1 MQHIQ
6 MRIIYMSKSKSSNV
20 RVSPGYFTLLCGLL
34 LLADGSLRPATAQ
47 AISHQEAVVLNPL
60 RFIEQ
65 KVTASDGTANSFFGS
80 AAALQGDAALIGAD
94 GDNNFQGA
102 AYIFLSRSG

>member
-6 MRIIYMSKSKSSNV
+6 MRIIYKSMAKSWNA
-20 RVSPGYFTLLCGLL
+20 RVSPGYYTLLCGLL
-34 LLADGSLRPATAQ
+34 LLAGGSIRPATAQ
-47 AISHQEAVVLNPL
+47 GVSHQRPIVWDPL

-80 AAALQGDAALIGAD
+80 SAALDGDAALIGAD
-94 GDNNFQGA
+94 GDNSFQ
-102 AYIFLSRSG
+102 